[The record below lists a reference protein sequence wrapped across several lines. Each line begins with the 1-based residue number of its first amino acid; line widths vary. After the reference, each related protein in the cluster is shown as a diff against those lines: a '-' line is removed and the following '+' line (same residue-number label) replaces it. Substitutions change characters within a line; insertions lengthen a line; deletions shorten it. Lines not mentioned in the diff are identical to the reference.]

1 MEHILQRTCERFLT
15 LTRIWK
21 KRTGPKDFVWLAR
34 FRSLTI
40 YVILKSA
47 LLLIVGL
54 IGTRI
59 KNVVPSSLF
68 DSSLFYLSGIVL
80 SIGTCILYLLLG
92 LTLASTRIRRPRLL
106 GLMLLCVA
114 DVCVVLVVLYACIL
128 TNTFVLLLM
137 LVVTSCT
144 TPLFVERI
152 SRYARSFQQSRYELQ
167 RIQQTL
173 DELLRQYS
181 QQLTNALE
189 SERVSFRRKV
199 HDGLMQDVSAAYL
212 QVNILLMRNAR
223 DGKAQFNVADFADVE
238 ASLHRVID
246 DARALMQDGQTPRS
260 TLEIDRNGYS
270 APTLQQR
277 DRFTS

>member
-1 MEHILQRTCERFLT
+1 MEHILQRTYGWFLT

-21 KRTGPKDFVWLAR
+21 KQTGPKDFVWLAR

-47 LLLIVGL
+47 VLLIVGL

-59 KNVVPSSLF
+59 KDVVPPNSI
-68 DSSLFYLSGIVL
+68 DSSLFYLSGILL
-80 SIGTCILYLLLG
+80 SIGTCILHLVLG
-92 LTLASTRIRRPRLL
+92 LTLASTRMRHPRSL

-114 DVCVVLVVLYACIL
+114 DSCLVLVVLYACIL
-128 TNTFVLLLM
+128 NNTFVLLLM

-152 SRYARSFQQSRYELQ
+152 SRYARRYQQSKRELQ
-167 RIQQTL
+167 RIQQSL

-181 QQLTNALE
+181 NQLANSIET
-189 SERVSFRRKV
+189 ERSSFRRKI
-199 HDGLMQDVSAAYL
+199 HDGLLQDVSTAYL
-212 QVNILLMRNAR
+212 QVSTMLMRNAG
-223 DGKAQFNVADFADVE
+223 DGKAQFSVTDFADVE

-246 DARALMQDGQTPRS
+246 DARALMQDG
-260 TLEIDRNGYS
+260 
-270 APTLQQR
+270 
-277 DRFTS
+277 

>member
-1 MEHILQRTCERFLT
+1 MEHILQRTSRWFFT
-15 LTRIWK
+15 LAQVWK

-59 KNVVPSSLF
+59 KNFVPPYAF
-68 DSSLFYLSGIVL
+68 DSSFFYFSGILL
-80 SIGTCILYLLLG
+80 SIVTCILHLMLG
-92 LTLASTRIRRPRLL
+92 LTLASTRLRYPRSL
-106 GLMLLCVA
+106 GLLLLCLA
-114 DVCVVLVVLYACIL
+114 DICVVLVVLYACIL
-128 TNTFVLLLM
+128 NNTFVLLLM

-152 SRYARSFQQSRYELQ
+152 SRYARSFQQSRHELQ

-173 DELLRQYS
+173 DELLLQYS
-181 QQLTNALE
+181 QQLANELE
-189 SERVSFRRKV
+189 SERLSFRRKI
-199 HDGLMQDVSAAYL
+199 HDGLMQDVSTAYL
-212 QVNILLMRNAR
+212 QVSIMLMRNTR
-223 DGKAQFNVADFADVE
+223 EGKAQFRTEDFADVE

-246 DARALMQDGQTPRS
+246 DARALMQDGKP
-260 TLEIDRNGYS
+260 LN
-270 APTLQQR
+270 LH
-277 DRFTS
+277 

>member
-1 MEHILQRTCERFLT
+1 MEHMLQRTYGWFLI
-15 LTRIWK
+15 LTHIWN
-21 KRTGPKDFVWLAR
+21 KRTGPRDFVWLAR

-47 LLLIVGL
+47 LLLMVGL

-59 KNVVPSSLF
+59 QSIVSPSTFNSP
-68 DSSLFYLSGIVL
+68 LFYLSGILL
-80 SIGTCILYLLLG
+80 SIGTCILHLLLG
-92 LTLASTRIRRPRLL
+92 LMLASMRMHRPRSL
-106 GLMLLCVA
+106 GLILLCVA

-128 TNTFVLLLM
+128 NNTFVLLLM

-152 SRYARSFQQSRYELQ
+152 SRYAKSFQQSKHELR

-189 SERVSFRRKV
+189 SERLSFRRKV
-199 HDGLMQDVSAAYL
+199 HDGLMQDLSAAQL
-212 QVNILLMRNAR
+212 EVSILLMRKMR
-223 DGKAQFNVADFADVE
+223 DAKAQFSATDFADVE

-246 DARALMQDGQTPRS
+246 DARSLMQDGKSPQS
-260 TLEIDRNGYS
+260 TQEIW
-270 APTLQQR
+270 
-277 DRFTS
+277 